1 MWRYTMYMCT
11 FILLALMKMRY
22 AFLYLPGNISR
33 SASGLK
39 KVSSGYPGQVDFPA
53 RQVAS
58 HSHLPDGQGP
68 KHVVHQGCQQVEQN
82 ATIT

>member
-1 MWRYTMYMCT
+1 M
-11 FILLALMKMRY
+11 LLIK
-22 AFLYLPGNISR
+22 FLYLPGNISR

-39 KVSSGYPGQVDFPA
+39 KVSSGCPGRVDFPA

-68 KHVVHQGCQQVEQN
+68 KQVVHWPGLSTRAVN
-82 ATIT
+82 RNTSYS